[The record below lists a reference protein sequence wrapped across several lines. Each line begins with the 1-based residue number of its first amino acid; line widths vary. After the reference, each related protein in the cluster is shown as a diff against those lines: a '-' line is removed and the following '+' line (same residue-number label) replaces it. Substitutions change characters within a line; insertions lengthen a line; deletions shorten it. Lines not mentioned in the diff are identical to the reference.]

1 MTVNT
6 ELVDGQVRLSFIFDG
21 TAADREFAERA
32 TKGLASVGFKPV
44 RYQTDG
50 DKVVDAQDDV
60 FKVACAFKSAFL
72 ACRALAEAKAIT
84 PL

>member
-6 ELVDGQVRLSFIFDG
+6 ELVDGQVRLSFLFDG

-32 TKGLASVGFKPV
+32 SKGLEGVSFKPV
-44 RYQTDG
+44 QYRTDG
-50 DKVVDAQDDV
+50 DKVVDAKDDV
-60 FKVACAFKSAFL
+60 FKVASAFKSALL
-72 ACRALAEAKAIT
+72 ACRALALAKAIN